1 MSFENK
7 NESGFTKTYEKR
19 EFTKLDTFAETVY
32 MVKLA
37 ADPKAY
43 PRDDGSH
50 DVVLTFCDSSR
61 FDTHEDLWV
70 DARVVRG
77 QADRAKKMRK
87 GDAVQ
92 IKGKVR
98 YKRQEDGKYRG
109 KIFDAVF
116 QSFVATSDREE
127 ISPAAATFE

>member
-1 MSFENK
+1 MTFENK
-7 NESGFTKTYEKR
+7 Q
-19 EFTKLDTFAETVY
+19 FTKLDTFAETVY

-61 FDTHEDLWV
+61 FDNHEDMWV

-77 QADRAKKMRK
+77 QSDRAKKMRK
-87 GDAVQ
+87 GDQVQ
-92 IKGKVR
+92 VKGKVR

-116 QSFVATSDREE
+116 QSFVNTSERTPIE
-127 ISPAAATFE
+127 PAAATVFE

>member
-1 MSFENK
+1 MTFENK
-7 NESGFTKTYEKR
+7 QY
-19 EFTKLDTFAETVY
+19 TKLDTFAETTY

-61 FDTHEDLWV
+61 FDNHEDMWV

-77 QADRAKKMRK
+77 QSDRAKKMRK
-87 GDAVQ
+87 GDQVQ

-116 QSFVATSDREE
+116 QSFVSTQDREP
-127 ISPAAATFE
+127 IQPTAAVFE

>member
-1 MSFENK
+1 MTFE
-7 NESGFTKTYEKR
+7 TKQY
-19 EFTKLDTFAETVY
+19 TKLDTFSETTY

-61 FDTHEDLWV
+61 FDNHEDMWV

-77 QADRAKKMRK
+77 QSDRAKKMRK
-87 GDAVQ
+87 GDQVQ
-92 IKGKVR
+92 IKGKLR
-98 YKRQEDGKYRG
+98 YKRQEDGKVRG

-116 QSFVATSDREE
+116 QSFVNTSERTPIE
-127 ISPAAATFE
+127 PTAAMFE

>member
-1 MSFENK
+1 MTFENK
-7 NESGFTKTYEKR
+7 QY
-19 EFTKLDTFAETVY
+19 TKLDTFAETTY

-61 FDTHEDLWV
+61 FDNHEDMWV

-77 QADRAKKMRK
+77 QSDRAKKMRK
-87 GDAVQ
+87 GDQVQ

-116 QSFVATSDREE
+116 QSFVPTGDREP
-127 ISPAAATFE
+127 IQPTAAVFE